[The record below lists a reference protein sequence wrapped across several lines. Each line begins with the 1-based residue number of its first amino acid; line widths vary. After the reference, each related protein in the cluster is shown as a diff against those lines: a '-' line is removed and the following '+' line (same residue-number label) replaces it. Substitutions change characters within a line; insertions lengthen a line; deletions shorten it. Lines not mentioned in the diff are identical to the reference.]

1 MFLWTTTTTTKRK
14 TKGEVKVKE
23 VSLSYLKDTKRELLE
38 AIDKI
43 KAKLLS
49 PSGKTNKPKV
59 TFSNFATC
67 FEETKRK
74 DK

>member
-1 MFLWTTTTTTKRK
+1 MDYNNDNKKKNKRRG
-14 TKGEVKVKE
+14 KGEGSIIK
-23 VSLSYLKDTKRELLE
+23 LPKDTKRELLE

>member
-14 TKGEVKVKE
+14 TKDEVKVK
-23 VSLSYLKDTKRELLE
+23 LE

-49 PSGKTNKPKV
+49 PSGKANKPKV